1 MKSSYTNPLEIEI
14 SIDLGIGEVQ
24 TIVTALE
31 KIVDAGENSYST
43 KQLLKSLNTAKSESV
58 RQLRESLKHY
68 A

>member
-31 KIVDAGENSYST
+31 KIVEAGENSYSARE
-43 KQLLKSLNTAKSESV
+43 LLKSLNAAKSESV
-58 RQLRESLKHY
+58 RQLRDSLKHY

>member
-31 KIVDAGENSYST
+31 KIVEAGENTY
-43 KQLLKSLNTAKSESV
+43 LSLI
-58 RQLRESLKHY
+58 HI
-68 A
+68 

>member
-14 SIDLGIGEVQ
+14 SIDLGIGEIQ

-31 KIVDAGENSYST
+31 KIVDAGENSYSA

-58 RQLRESLKHY
+58 RQLRDSLKHY

>member
-14 SIDLGIGEVQ
+14 SIDLGIGEIQ

-31 KIVDAGENSYST
+31 KIVDAGENCYT
-43 KQLLKSLNTAKSESV
+43 AKQLLKSLNTAKSESV
-58 RQLRESLKHY
+58 RQLRDSLKHY